1 MSLLVHICCGPCS
14 GAVLERLLEEG
25 RAPVGFFYNPNIQPL
40 AEYLR
45 RREGA
50 AQTAEKLGVP
60 IIFADALPEDEQRVL
75 TGQGPEVCAR
85 MKDFAPRT
93 RKTAH
98 SAEEVYPY
106 GTRPVLIPQEAEWTP
121 GVFRRRP
128 EGARHRTCRVKK
140 GPFDAVVGQKIYLGA
155 APGLPTRPSLP
166 PAADPLPWLRLIA
179 GKEHERCTPCIDL
192 RLRATAL
199 FARRRGFVA
208 FTSSLL
214 YSRRQPHETIAEL
227 GRNAAAKHGLAFHYA
242 DWRPL
247 WQRGIDLSKQWGVY
261 RQPYC
266 GCMFSEYDRY
276 AGDLDK
282 TVRASAEKAG

>member
-14 GAVLERLLEEG
+14 GAVLERLLEDG

-60 IIFADALPEDEQRVL
+60 IIFADALSEDEQL
-75 TGQGPEVCAR
+75 TLIGQGPQGCSQIE
-85 MKDFAPRT
+85 DFAPRA
-93 RKTAH
+93 RKTALF
-98 SAEEVYPY
+98 AKEVYSS
-106 GTRPVLIPQEAEWTP
+106 GTRPEQ
-121 GVFRRRP
+121 
-128 EGARHRTCRVKK
+128 K
-140 GPFDAVVGQKIYLGA
+140 GPFDAVIGRKISLGTA
-155 APGLPTRPSLP
+155 LGLPTRPPLP
-166 PAADPLPWLRLIA
+166 PAADPLPWLRLVA

-199 FARRRGFVA
+199 FARQRGFAA

-227 GRNAAAKHGLAFHYA
+227 GRSAAAEHGLAFHYA

-266 GCMFSEYDRY
+266 GCLFSEYDRY
-276 AGDLDK
+276 ADDLGK
-282 TVRASAEKAG
+282 TVRAAAEKTE

>member
-1 MSLLVHICCGPCS
+1 MSSRYDFL
-14 GAVLERLLEEG
+14 
-25 RAPVGFFYNPNIQPL
+25 FF
-40 AEYLR
+40 
-45 RREGA
+45 G
-50 AQTAEKLGVP
+50 K
-60 IIFADALPEDEQRVL
+60 EDE
-75 TGQGPEVCAR
+75 PF
-85 MKDFAPRT
+85 MK
-93 RKTAH
+93 
-98 SAEEVYPY
+98 EVYSS
-106 GTRPVLIPQEAEWTP
+106 TRPVLIPQEAEWTP
-121 GVFRRRP
+121 EVFRRHP

-140 GPFDAVVGQKIYLGA
+140 GPFDAEIGRKTYLGTA
-155 APGLPTRPSLP
+155 LGLPTRPTLP
-166 PAADPLPWLRLIA
+166 PAADPLPWLRLVA
-179 GKEHERCTPCIDL
+179 GKEGERCAPCIDL

-199 FARRRGFVA
+199 FARQRGFAA

-227 GRNAAAKHGLAFHYA
+227 GCSAAAEQSIAFHYA

-282 TVRASAEKAG
+282 AVRAAAEKAE